1 MVFTEKKT
9 YPQLEMD
16 TESKHRFAVQLFFD
30 EIKEFSL
37 FWLALEELELRYPDS
52 AINRDLVYNHVGN
65 TIEIL
70 EKETGRSIAHI
81 RFNNPH

>member
-37 FWLALEELELRYPDS
+37 FWLALEELELRYPDT
-52 AINRDLVYNHVGN
+52 AINRDLIYRQIGH
-65 TIEIL
+65 TIEVL
-70 EKETGRSIAHI
+70 ERETGNSVAQI
-81 RFNNPH
+81 RFN

>member
-16 TESKHRFAVQLFFD
+16 TESKYSFAVQLFFD

-37 FWLALEELELRYPDS
+37 FWLALEELELRYPDA
-52 AINRDLVYNHVGN
+52 AINKDLVYRQIGN
-65 TIEIL
+65 NIEVL
-70 EKETGRSIAHI
+70 ERETGSSVAQI
-81 RFNNPH
+81 RFN